1 MSAIGTAEP
10 LRLAP
15 KGVSGRATRA
25 ARRGYFPFVT
35 PTLNELLH
43 AASRTFA
50 VGIDLLPHP
59 LRKEV
64 EIAYLLLRV
73 SDYLEDSPIMEVER
87 KVGLLE
93 AWADVL
99 AGAQAIADF
108 ERALGPV
115 AEDSPDALVARNVGR
130 VHGAL
135 SSTERTQSREL
146 IRRHVRDSTL
156 GMARWVKRG
165 PDIANEDD
173 LDDYM
178 HEVAGR
184 VGWLL
189 TDLFALDVPGV
200 SQASQG
206 MRELGREFGLGLQ
219 TVNVIRGLHV
229 DWRRGWVYV
238 PRTFLGEA
246 DLDPSTMF
254 DDDDEATAGKAQALH
269 RLVAKAERH
278 LAAAGRYIE
287 RLPRRKHGIRLFCQL
302 PYFFA
307 LRTLALSRG
316 NTRVFRGEVKINRK
330 EVARITGTTR
340 LLGWSNR
347 WFRWYAAR
355 LSRIPD
361 VAEPSEL
368 ERRGPLELA
377 TD

>member
-1 MSAIGTAEP
+1 
-10 LRLAP
+10 
-15 KGVSGRATRA
+15 
-25 ARRGYFPFVT
+25 VT

-73 SDYLEDSPIMEVER
+73 SDYLEDSAILEVER
-87 KVGLLE
+87 KVALLE

-99 AGAQAIADF
+99 AGALTLADF
-108 ERALGPV
+108 ERALGRV
-115 AEDSPDALVARNVGR
+115 TEDSPDALVARNVAR

-135 SSTERTQSREL
+135 STTERTASREL
-146 IRRHVRDSTL
+146 IQRHVRDSTL

-165 PDIANEDD
+165 PDIANEHD

-189 TDLFALDVPGV
+189 TDLFAQDVPEV
-200 SQASQG
+200 QHTRAG

-254 DDDDEATAGKAQALH
+254 EDDGEAAAGKDRALN

-287 RLPRRKHGIRLFCQL
+287 RLPRRRHGIRLFCEL

-316 NTRVFRGEVKINRK
+316 NPYVFRGEVKIDRK
-330 EVARITGTTR
+330 DVERITGATR
-340 LLGWSNR
+340 ILGWSNN
-347 WFRWYAAR
+347 WLRWYATR
-355 LSRIPD
+355 LSRITNS
-361 VAEPSEL
+361 AERWEL
-368 ERRGPLELA
+368 ERRGSLELA
-377 TD
+377 PD